1 MRSKIVTSLALIG
14 WQAVAAILAFT
25 GHVDAILANWPEPAW
40 LAVALA
46 VLLTP
51 SHWVVVVALAL
62 AIALMVWGLYDK
74 RRHQQAR

>member
-1 MRSKIVTSLALIG
+1 MRSKIVTSLTLIG
-14 WQAVAAILAFT
+14 WQAAAAILAFT

-51 SHWVVVVALAL
+51 SHWVIVVVLALAL
-62 AIALMVWGLYDK
+62 ALLAWGLYD
-74 RRHQQAR
+74 RRHHQQSR